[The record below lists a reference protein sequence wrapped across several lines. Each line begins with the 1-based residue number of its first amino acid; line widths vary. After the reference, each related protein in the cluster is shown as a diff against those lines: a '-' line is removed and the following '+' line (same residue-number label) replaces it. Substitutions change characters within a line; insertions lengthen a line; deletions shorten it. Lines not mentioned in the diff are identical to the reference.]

1 MEQKDSIT
9 AYFEF
14 VKERPDLFTQSDRIP
29 LVLDEE
35 RMRDFSRLSGRPR
48 GIGYQYRG
56 FYRGVAELCKKKN
69 GTDFSYARVIYEQP
83 TNGAVAL
90 PYRGGCFGLLRNFRH
105 SCREELLELPRGFA
119 KKGLTPEENIREE
132 LYEEMNAEVT
142 GLVKLGTVRADTGL
156 AAGYADVFLAEVAS
170 ARAQVGHE
178 GIRELVWLEE
188 KELYRLIAS
197 GEITDGFT
205 LSALSL
211 YRAWKES
218 K

>member
-1 MEQKDSIT
+1 MEQKDSIA

-14 VKERPDLFTQSDRIP
+14 VKERPELFTQSDQIP

-35 RMRDFSRLSGRPR
+35 RMREFSRQSGRPM
-48 GIGYQYRG
+48 GVVYHNKD
-56 FYRGVAELCKKKN
+56 FYRVVADLCEKKD
-69 GTDFSYARVIYEQP
+69 GSAYSYARVIYEQP

-90 PYRGGCFGLLRNFRH
+90 PHCKGRFGLLRNFRH
-105 SCREELLELPRGFA
+105 TSRMELLELPRGFA
-119 KKGLTPEENIREE
+119 KKGLTAEQNIREE
-132 LYEEMNAEVT
+132 LAEEMNAEVT
-142 GLVKLGTVRADTGL
+142 GLVRLGAVRADTGL

-170 ARAQVGHE
+170 ASAQVGHE
-178 GIRELVWLEE
+178 GIRELIWLEE
-188 KELYRLIAS
+188 KELYRMIAA

-218 K
+218 M

>member
-1 MEQKDSIT
+1 MEQKDSIG
-9 AYFEF
+9 AYFDF
-14 VKERPDLFTQSDRIP
+14 VKERPELFTQSSSIP

-35 RMRDFSRLSGRPR
+35 RMRDFSRLSGRPM
-48 GIGYQYRG
+48 GIVYHNRG
-56 FYRGVAELCKKKN
+56 FYRVVADLCKKKN
-69 GTDFSYARVIYEQP
+69 GTEFSYARVIYEQP

>member
-1 MEQKDSIT
+1 MKQKDSVS

-14 VKERPDLFTQSDRIP
+14 VKERPELFIQSDSIP

-35 RMRDFSRLSGRPR
+35 RMREFSRQSGRPM
-48 GIGYQYRG
+48 GIVYHNKG
-56 FYRGVAELCKKKN
+56 FYRVVADLCET
-69 GTDFSYARVIYEQP
+69 GDGRAFSYARVIYEQP

-90 PYRGGCFGLLRNFRH
+90 PYQGGCFGLLRNFRH
-105 SCREELLELPRGFA
+105 TNRMELLELPRGFA

-132 LYEEMNAEVT
+132 LAEEMNAEVT
-142 GLVKLGTVRADTGL
+142 SLVRLGAVRADTGL

-170 ARAQVGHE
+170 ADARVGHE

-188 KELYRLIAS
+188 KELYRMIAA

-211 YRAWKES
+211 YRAWKENT
-218 K
+218 